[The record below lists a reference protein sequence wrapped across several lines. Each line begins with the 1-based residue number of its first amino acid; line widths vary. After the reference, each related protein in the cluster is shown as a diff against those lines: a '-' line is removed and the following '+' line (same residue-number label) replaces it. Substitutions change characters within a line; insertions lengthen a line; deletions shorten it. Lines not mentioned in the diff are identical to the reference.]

1 MNKKNYLWRYVFA
14 VVLILAGLILSYLNI
29 RKAFLGFSSLGSW
42 LIYIGFIMLAV
53 ITLQLIS
60 NKKRLVDERMQF
72 IATKAARITF
82 IGIILFSFII
92 IILDGIKSINIA
104 YSYFMSYLIC
114 GILLLYLISYKILL
128 RFN

>member
-29 RKAFLGFSSLGSW
+29 RKAFLVFSSLGSW